1 MSNRLLHTV
10 EGLRDLHPMDTA
22 KKTVIGNS
30 ILNNFSL
37 FGYEQVQTPTFEYF
51 DIYRNERGTS
61 DSKNLYKFFNRE
73 GDILALRPDVTPSIA
88 RYMATFYNHVDTP
101 RRFCYLG
108 NVFYNNENYQGKLRE
123 YTQAGVECIGFAGAD
138 SDAECIALSIQS
150 LLSTGLVDFQIDIG
164 HAGFF
169 NGLSE
174 EAGFDIEVQEEV
186 RLLIDEKNYI
196 ALEAL
201 LNDLHINET
210 TKAGLLALPTLFGQE
225 EVLERAKLLTHNE
238 MANKAI
244 QRLKEIF
251 EILKEYAV
259 EKYITFDFGMVSK
272 LQYYT
277 GLIFKGYTYDVGDSI
292 VDGGRYD
299 NLLSTFS
306 HQAPAVGFAVKVD
319 EVLSALTRQKISID
333 VPTINTLLSFNEA
346 HRKTAV
352 SLARILRKSGMTVEL
367 GMNELTKEES
377 IRYGK
382 EKSIGGLMF
391 LVDQDTVQLVNLS
404 TDEETEAK
412 LSDLIEG
419 GI

>member
-10 EGLRDLHPMDTA
+10 EGLRDLHPRDIS
-22 KKTVIGNS
+22 KKNVISNN
-30 ILNNFSL
+30 ILHTFSL
-37 FGYEQVQTPTFEYF
+37 YGYEQVQTPTFEYF

-88 RYMATFYNHVDTP
+88 RYMATFYGHVSSP
-101 RRFCYLG
+101 RRFCYIG

-123 YTQAGVECIGFAGAD
+123 YTQAGVECIGFSGAD

-150 LLSTGLVDFQIDIG
+150 LLSTGLRDFQIDIG

-174 EAGFDIEVQEEV
+174 EAGFDLETQEEV

-196 ALEAL
+196 ALEEL
-201 LNDLHINET
+201 LKELQINET
-210 TKAGLLALPTLFGQE
+210 TKAGLLALPSLFGQE
-225 EVLERAKLLTHNE
+225 EVLERAKALTHNAS
-238 MANKAI
+238 ANEAI
-244 QRLKEIF
+244 ARMKEVY
-251 EILKEYAV
+251 EILKDYEL
-259 EKYITFDFGMVSK
+259 EQFISFDFGMVSK

-306 HQAPAVGFAVKVD
+306 YQAPAVGFAVKLD
-319 EVLSALTRQKISID
+319 EVLSALTRQNIEIQVD
-333 VPTINTLLSFNEA
+333 TVNTLLSFKEPL
-346 HRKTAV
+346 RSTALRLV
-352 SLARILRKSGMTVEL
+352 KSLRRSGMTVEIGYTSMSASDL
-367 GMNELTKEES
+367 IT
-377 IRYGK
+377 YGK
-382 EKSIGGLMF
+382 EKQIGGLMI
-391 LVDQDTVQLVNLS
+391 LEDKDTVKLINLS
-404 TDEETEAK
+404 TDEETIAK
-412 LSDLIEG
+412 LSDIIEG
-419 GI
+419 GL

>member
-10 EGLRDLHPMDTA
+10 EGLRDLHPRDIS
-22 KKTVIGNS
+22 KKNVISNN
-30 ILNNFSL
+30 ILHTFSL

-88 RYMATFYNHVDTP
+88 RYMSTFYSHVSSP
-101 RRFCYLG
+101 RRFCYIG

-123 YTQAGVECIGFAGAD
+123 YTQAGVECIGFSNAD
-138 SDAECIALSIQS
+138 ADAECIALSVQS
-150 LLSTGLVDFQIDIG
+150 LLSTGLRDFQIDIG

-174 EAGFDIEVQEEV
+174 EAGFDKETQEEV

-196 ALEAL
+196 ALEEL
-201 LNDLHINET
+201 LNELQINET

-225 EVLERAKLLTHNE
+225 EVLERAKALTHND
-238 MANKAI
+238 MANDAI
-244 QRLKEIF
+244 LRMKEVY
-251 EILKEYAV
+251 EILKDYQ
-259 EKYITFDFGMVSK
+259 IDRFISFDFGMVSK

-306 HQAPAVGFAVKVD
+306 YQAPAVGFAVKID
-319 EVLSALTRQKISID
+319 EVLSALTRQHIEIQVD
-333 VPTINTLLSFNEA
+333 TINTLLVYKENE
-346 HRKTAV
+346 RSTALL
-352 SLARILRKSGMTVEL
+352 LAKALRRSGMTVEL
-367 GMNELTKEES
+367 GMTTLS
-377 IRYGK
+377 ISEHISYGK
-382 EKSIGGLMF
+382 EKSIGGLMI
-391 LVDQDTVQLVNLS
+391 LEDRDTVRLVNLS
-404 TDEETEAK
+404 NDDETIAK
-412 LSDLIEG
+412 ISDIIEG
-419 GI
+419 GL

>member
-10 EGLRDLHPMDTA
+10 EGLRDLHPWDTA
-22 KKTVIGNS
+22 KKNVIGNN
-30 ILNNFSL
+30 ILHRFSL

-88 RYMATFYNHVDTP
+88 RYMATFYNHVDSP

-138 SDAECIALSIQS
+138 ADAECIALSIQS
-150 LLSTGLVDFQIDIG
+150 LRATGLVDFQIDIG

-174 EAGFDIEVQEEV
+174 EAGFDQEVQEEV

-196 ALEAL
+196 ALEER
-201 LNDLHINET
+201 LNELQISEA
-210 TKAGLLALPTLFGQE
+210 TKNGLLALPTLFGQE
-225 EVLERAKLLTHNE
+225 EVLERAKLLTHNP
-238 MANKAI
+238 MANNAI
-244 QRLKEIF
+244 VRLKEIID
-251 EILKEYAV
+251 ILKEY
-259 EKYITFDFGMVSK
+259 EMEQYISFDFGLVSK

-319 EVLSALTRQKISID
+319 EVLSALTRQKIEIQ
-333 VPTINTLLSFNEA
+333 VKTINTLLGFNEA
-346 HRKTAV
+346 HRKTAIF
-352 SLARILRKSGMTVEL
+352 LAKALRKQGMTVEL
-367 GMNELTKEES
+367 GMSELTKEDA

-382 EKSIGGLMF
+382 EKSIGGVMF
-391 LVDQDTVQLVNLS
+391 LLDNDTIQLINLS
-404 TDEETEAK
+404 TDEESVAK
-412 LSDLIEG
+412 LSDIIEG
-419 GI
+419 GL

>member
-10 EGLRDLHPMDTA
+10 EGLRDLHPKDTA
-22 KKTVIGNS
+22 QKNVIGNN
-30 ILNNFSL
+30 ILHRFSL

-88 RYMATFYNHVDTP
+88 RYMATFYTHVNTP

-138 SDAECIALSIQS
+138 ADAECIVLSIQS
-150 LLSTGLVDFQIDIG
+150 LLATGLVDFQIDIG

-174 EAGFDIEVQEEV
+174 EAGFDLETQEEV

-196 ALEAL
+196 ALEEL
-201 LNDLHINET
+201 LKELQINET

-225 EVLERAKLLTHNE
+225 EVLERAKSLTHNLT
-238 MANKAI
+238 ANEAI
-244 QRLKEIF
+244 LRLKEVYA
-251 EILKEYAV
+251 ILKEYDV
-259 EKYITFDFGMVSK
+259 DQYISFDFGMVSK

-319 EVLSALTRQKISID
+319 EVLSALSRQNIEIQ
-333 VPTINTLLSFNEA
+333 VPTINTFLAYNIA
-346 HRKTAV
+346 YRKTALL
-352 SLARILRKSGMTVEL
+352 LAQGLRKLGMTVEL
-367 GMNELTKEES
+367 GMNEMTIDES

-382 EKSIGGLMF
+382 EKSIGGLMY
-391 LVDQDTVQLVNLS
+391 LKDEDTVELINLS
-404 TDEETEAK
+404 TDERTVAK
-412 LSDLIEG
+412 LSDIIEG